1 MEKHRALIQVTEDLS
16 KKEEPPPFFTLCEE
30 IPETQPTWAGFR
42 GIKMIIKTFERKTI
56 LIVLVSFHFCYL
68 TPRC

>member
-42 GIKMIIKTFERKTI
+42 GIKT
-56 LIVLVSFHFCYL
+56 
-68 TPRC
+68 